1 MPCAIPGCPERDY
14 PVREGNVEYV
24 SSLTVPCREG
34 VLGIEIGDAQPNRTE
49 TLFFTPDALVV
60 DLAACLQTV
69 HIEVDRLGGIQ
80 LSPK

>member
-1 MPCAIPGCPERDY
+1 
-14 PVREGNVEYV
+14 VREGNVEYV

-34 VLGIEIGDAQPNRTE
+34 VLSIEIGDARPNQTE
-49 TLFFTPDALVV
+49 SLLFIPDALSV

-80 LSPK
+80 LYLERSVSS